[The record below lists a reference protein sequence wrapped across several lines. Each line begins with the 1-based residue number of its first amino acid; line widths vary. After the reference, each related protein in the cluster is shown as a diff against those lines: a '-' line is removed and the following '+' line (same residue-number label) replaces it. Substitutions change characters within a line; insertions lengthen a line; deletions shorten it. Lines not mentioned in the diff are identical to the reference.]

1 MIKIVHAKKIKG
13 KKKKKKFSTD
23 GHYLMSVIHIN
34 PLTTSVPV
42 I

>member
-13 KKKKKKFSTD
+13 KKKKKNSTD